1 MLTKSGGCS
10 DTAASMMANRDSD
23 SGQSGKLASKS
34 LCHPHISYHIGN
46 RLGPITWLCISFC
59 LKKE

>member
-34 LCHPHISYHIGN
+34 LCHPHISYLTLEILMAQLHGSAY
-46 RLGPITWLCISFC
+46 RFV
-59 LKKE
+59 